1 MINHIFL
8 KFYNMHANKIYQ
20 LLYNISKRYN
30 INKYNVIK
38 INKNFVFWCIR
49 IGMACFSNFNNL
61 LGPLP
66 SIF

>member
-38 INKNFVFWCIR
+38 INKNFVF
-49 IGMACFSNFNNL
+49 
-61 LGPLP
+61 
-66 SIF
+66 